1 MKKCHYCAEEIQDGA
16 IKCKHCGEWLN
27 NDLPTNNP
35 KKILE
40 TKRIASSDTEF
51 YYWRTLVYSVI
62 SLVLIFSAITWL
74 FDGFDENYIAPLLW
88 IIALASLTGILV
100 TNFIRGLKSSSEL
113 TEEDRNKYNGLEG
126 WLTLVIL
133 GLIVG
138 LGYNMLYFLEIFN
151 GSSSNDSMI
160 FDIVIGIVFVVF
172 NAFVIYLFFTK
183 KRIFPVWYI
192 AFLIINAVLNF
203 LAFFLVGEN
212 TTETANISEDA
223 GKSILA
229 AIIWVPYMLKSK
241 RVKATFT
248 K

>member
-1 MKKCHYCAEEIQDGA
+1 MKKCRYCAEEIQDDA

-27 NDLPTNNP
+27 NDFSTNNP
-35 KKILE
+35 EKILE
-40 TKRIASSDTEF
+40 TNQVASFDTKF
-51 YYWRTLVYSVI
+51 HYWRTFVYSVV

-88 IIALASLTGILV
+88 IITLALLIGILV
-100 TNFIRGLKSSSEL
+100 TNFIRGLKNSPEV
-113 TEEDRNKYNGLEG
+113 TEDDRNKYNGLEG

-138 LGYNMLYFLEIFN
+138 LGYNLLYFLEIFN
-151 GSSSNDSMI
+151 GSSSNDTMI
-160 FDIVIGIVFVVF
+160 FDIVIGTVFVVF

-203 LAFFLVGEN
+203 VAFFLVGEN

-223 GKSILA
+223 SKSILA

-241 RVKATFT
+241 RVKVTFT